1 VAEELDPFGPRP
13 PGGWRCPTCGRSCQM
28 AGARFPDGLSVR
40 VVICRR
46 CGHRDSWQQD
56 ANGQRR
62 RESHV
67 PGRPGGLPLS
77 EN

>member
-1 VAEELDPFGPRP
+1 
-13 PGGWRCPTCGRSCQM
+13 M

-67 PGRPGGLPLS
+67 PGRPGGLPVS